1 MVVTATDLVLY
12 EPSFLAAS
20 DADPVG
26 GTIDSGLN
34 PVDGLIDEIF
44 FTSASKPVGQGD
56 NIRYSKVFGRNNNTS
71 LALSN
76 TRVYIGVIEHAGQ
89 IEIALEQSAG
99 IAILDGDQLI
109 AGPQTAPTVSA
120 FSAPST
126 YATGLTVGNSGLLG
140 SLQAQ
145 GIWLKQSISEGIAAD
160 VSAFV
165 DIVFGNN

>member
-26 GTIDSGLN
+26 GVIDTGLN
-34 PVDGLIDEIF
+34 TVDGLIDEIL
-44 FTSASKPVGQGD
+44 FTSASNPVGGGATV
-56 NIRYSKVFGRNNNTS
+56 RYSKVFARNDNIS
-71 LALSN
+71 GLPD

-89 IEIALEQSAG
+89 IEIALEQVAG
-99 IAILDGDQLI
+99 IAILDGSQLI
-109 AGPQTAPTVSA
+109 VGPKTAPVVSS
-120 FSAPST
+120 FSAPAT
-126 YATGLTVGNSGLLG
+126 YAAGLTVGNNGLLG
-140 SLQAQ
+140 SLEAQ
-145 GIWLKQSISEGIAAD
+145 GIWLKQSIPEGIVAD